1 MESGRSLC
9 YAHLAILRHI
19 CYNIEHSDT
28 LLLAKAPGLL
38 ALAPYLMFP
47 LGSAQVQ
54 YHPDGAARRSLQ
66 CVFVVILIHKDL
78 VQVARGVEIM
88 SLSLPLKW
96 TTCTQQIIGSHLC
109 IQADR
114 LCLLLGRVPTTYIQW
129 GRWDGWADGCLVG
142 FFCLLVSVSPFL
154 FHLLIGFTSL
164 FLFCLLVWR
173 SFWCFCATTYHC
185 VYTILHI
192 VRVSLQYLCFK
203 RPFIFLRRFFK
214 RKRKSYLFC
223 FMKEPF
229 ALVPC

>member
-142 FFCLLVSVSPFL
+142 FFLSSSLCFPFPLPSAYWLYLFVSFL
-154 FHLLIGFTSL
+154 FAGLALVLMFLCHHLPLRLHNFTHSTSL
-164 FLFCLLVWR
+164 T
-173 SFWCFCATTYHC
+173 A
-185 VYTILHI
+185 
-192 VRVSLQYLCFK
+192 VSLL
-203 RPFIFLRRFFK
+203 
-214 RKRKSYLFC
+214 
-223 FMKEPF
+223 
-229 ALVPC
+229 